1 MAVAFDAFTQG
12 PNSSITST
20 PSTST
25 WTHTVGSG
33 SSRAVLVAIH
43 SYNSNYSVTSATYG
57 GTAMTLLGTI
67 PYYAGAWAETRI
79 YGMLNPPTG
88 ASTVSL
94 TVSTIDRSTDFQMS
108 STSYSG
114 VSGGFGTVTTATV
127 TGSINGFT
135 LAGGDGVSFVALTGV
150 ANAYPYGAALKGT
163 WRSENPTGTPRTGII
178 ESTARNGVGWN
189 SYNQASDVFNTV
201 KVQLLDAS
209 DPFASGTPQQLT
221 NTVYTQNAKYG
232 SGNVFATYSTMNDG
246 TASGASGATATSTG
260 GDWIKADC
268 GAARNISHIIIGYD
282 YLNNLSGGWGVS
294 YTKDVK
300 VQGSLDNS
308 TWTDITLTPNYTTTG
323 SSNGLVTVP
332 LYANYRYIRLTKT
345 DHYFALTE
353 FQVWAMP
360 TPTSGF
366 FAMF

>member
-1 MAVAFDAFTQG
+1 
-12 PNSSITST
+12 
-20 PSTST
+20 
-25 WTHTVGSG
+25 
-33 SSRAVLVAIH
+33 
-43 SYNSNYSVTSATYG
+43 
-57 GTAMTLLGTI
+57 MTLLGTI
-67 PYYAGAWAETRI
+67 PYYADAWAETRI

-94 TVSTIDRSTDFQMS
+94 TVSTIDSSTDFQMS

-127 TGSINGFT
+127 NGSINGIT

-150 ANAYPYGAALKGT
+150 ATAYPYGAALKGT
-163 WRSENPTGTPRTGII
+163 WRSENPNGIPRTGII
-178 ESTARNGVGWN
+178 ESTAHNGVGWY

-209 DPFASGTPQQLT
+209 DPFVGTPQQLT

-232 SGNVFATYSTMNDG
+232 GGNVFATYSNMNDG

-260 GDWIKADC
+260 GDYVKADC

-282 YLNNLSGGWGVS
+282 YLSNLSGGWGVT

-308 TWTDITLTPNYTTTG
+308 TWTDITLTPDYTTTG

-332 LYANYRYIRLTKT
+332 LYVNNRYIRLTK
-345 DHYFALTE
+345 DSYFALTE

>member
-1 MAVAFDAFTQG
+1 
-12 PNSSITST
+12 
-20 PSTST
+20 
-25 WTHTVGSG
+25 
-33 SSRAVLVAIH
+33 
-43 SYNSNYSVTSATYG
+43 
-57 GTAMTLLGTI
+57 MTLLGTI

-150 ANAYPYGAALKGT
+150 GAAYPYGAALKGT
-163 WRSENPTGTPRTGII
+163 WRSENPNGDPPTGII
-178 ESTARNGVGWN
+178 ESTAHNGVGWN

-232 SGNVFATYSTMNDG
+232 GNVFATYSTMNDG

-323 SSNGLVTVP
+323 SYNGLVTIP
-332 LYANYRYIRLTKT
+332 IWNTYRYIQLINTSS
-345 DHYFALTE
+345 YFALTE

-360 TPTSGF
+360 VVTGGF
-366 FAMF
+366 FAMFT

>member
-33 SSRAVLVAIH
+33 SSMAVLVALHCADVDVSIT
-43 SYNSNYSVTSATYG
+43 SVTYN
-57 GTAMTLLGTI
+57 GTAMTLLGSLNTGST
-67 PYYAGAWAETRI
+67 YATRI
-79 YGMLNPPTG
+79 YGLLNPPVG
-88 ASTVSL
+88 ASTVSITL
-94 TVSTIDRSTDFQMS
+94 SCPSTTTYVQMS

-114 VSGGFGTVTTATV
+114 VSGGFGTVSTAYKV
-127 TGSINGFT
+127 GSTNGIY
-135 LAGGDGVSFVALTGV
+135 LDGGDGVSFVALTGQGSTT
-150 ANAYPYGAALKGT
+150 YPLGAALKGT
-163 WRSENPTGTPRTGII
+163 WRSENPNGTPRTGII

-209 DPFASGTPQQLT
+209 DPFLGTPQQLT

-246 TASGASGATATSTG
+246 TASGASGATATSTS

-268 GAARNISHIIIGYD
+268 GAARKITYIVIGYD
-282 YLNNLSGGWGVS
+282 YLSNLSGGWGVS

-308 TWTDITLTPNYTTTG
+308 TWTDITLTPDYTTTG

-332 LYANYRYIRLTKT
+332 LYVNYRYIRLTKT
-345 DHYFALTE
+345 DYFALTE